1 MSSVAITEVNETP
14 SGAIPPKVTAGE
26 QVVTPWDVQGGVAED
41 GKQLGIDYDKLI
53 VQFGTRAIDA
63 ELLQRF
69 ERLTGHKPHVLL
81 RRGMFF
87 SHRELGR
94 ILDRYEA
101 GKPFFL
107 YTGRGPS
114 SDSMHLGHMIPFMFT
129 KWLQDVFDVPLV
141 VQLTDDE
148 KYLFKHELKLDQV
161 QQFARKNAR
170 DIIAC
175 GFNLDRTFIFSN
187 LAYVG
192 GPFYH
197 NVVKIARCI
206 TTSQSRATFGFTDS
220 DNVGK
225 LHFVAIQAAPSFSNS
240 FPQIFGSKSDIPCL
254 IPCAIDQDP
263 YFRLT
268 RDTATKL
275 KYPKPALIHSKFFP
289 ALQGPQTKMSAS
301 DANSAIY
308 MTDTAGQIKNKIN
321 KHGFS
326 GGQETE
332 EEHRK
337 LGGNPDVD
345 VSYQYLGFLEEDDA
359 EYEKIAKEYRAGT
372 LLTGQLKAL
381 CIKKLQD
388 FVKTFQDNKAKVTD
402 EVIDKFMDSTRKIDP
417 TIGHPAQKSPP
428 EPTAAGAAPASAEA
442 AA

>member
-1 MSSVAITEVNETP
+1 
-14 SGAIPPKVTAGE
+14 
-26 QVVTPWDVQGGVAED
+26 
-41 GKQLGIDYDKLI
+41 
-53 VQFGTRAIDA
+53 
-63 ELLQRF
+63 
-69 ERLTGHKPHVLL
+69 
-81 RRGMFF
+81 
-87 SHRELGR
+87 
-94 ILDRYEA
+94 
-101 GKPFFL
+101 
-107 YTGRGPS
+107 
-114 SDSMHLGHMIPFMFT
+114 
-129 KWLQDVFDVPLV
+129 
-141 VQLTDDE
+141 DE

-175 GFNLDRTFIFSN
+175 GFNLEKTFIFSN
-187 LAYVG
+187 LSYVG
-192 GPFYH
+192 
-197 NVVKIARCI
+197 
-206 TTSQSRATFGFTDS
+206 

-240 FPQIFGSKSDIPCL
+240 FPHIFGTKSDIPCL

-268 RDTATKL
+268 RDTAAKL

-308 MTDTAGQIKNKIN
+308 MTDTANQIKNKIN

-332 EEHRK
+332 EEHRR

-359 EYEKIAKEYRAGT
+359 EYEKIAKVEYTLTGTHRSRVTWLPIQDYRAGT
-372 LLTGQLKAL
+372 LLTGQLKGM
-381 CIKKLQD
+381 CIKKLQE
-388 FVKTFQDNKAKVTD
+388 FVKTFQDNKAKVSE

-417 TIGHPAQKSPP
+417 SIGRPAQKSPP
-428 EPTAAGAAPASAEA
+428 EPPAGGATPASTETAAQ
-442 AA
+442 